1 MKPHY
6 GIGNLKAIQKL
17 PGWLRSSLVLGAQIK
32 RIREALGMTQEQLAR
47 RSGLRQSMIA
57 EIEGG
62 KRQNLGLFTIE
73 KLAEGLN
80 CKPLVQMI
88 PEDKI
93 SQILD
98 ERGAQV
104 AQKIVSIS
112 SGSAAIEMQG
122 PNLQAV
128 KDKIREIKKDLL
140 AKHRSRLWQN
150 L

>member
-6 GIGNLKAIQKL
+6 GIGNLKAIQEL
-17 PGWLRSSLVLGAQIK
+17 PGWLQSSLALGAQIK

-47 RSGLRQSMIA
+47 RSGLRQSIIA

-88 PEDKI
+88 PEEKI

-98 ERGAQV
+98 DRSTRIAK
-104 AQKIVSIS
+104 KIVSIS

-122 PNLQAV
+122 PSPQV
-128 KDKIREIKKDLL
+128 TKDRILEIKKDLL